1 MDFDYFYAFSRNL
14 GVVSREEQER
24 LKAAKVGV
32 AGLGAAGG
40 ASLHT
45 LVRIGIGSFHI
56 ADIDDYEMI
65 NFNRQ
70 IGARISTVGKK
81 KTHVMKEMVLDINPE
96 AEVEVFDSGIN
107 EDTIDKFLDGVEVVV
122 DGLDF
127 FAFEA
132 RRLLYRKARDKGMP
146 IVASAPLGFTTS
158 CLVFLPDGMK
168 WEDYF
173 AFDLADTMEERA
185 LLFAIGCVP
194 PLFPIRYLDLSS
206 IRFAESRG
214 PSIATAIQF
223 CGGLNASEALK
234 LILKRGKIYPVP
246 YYHVFDTY
254 FWEYRR
260 GRLRKGNRDLLQRL
274 RFYYA
279 KKRLKLKGKR

>member
-1 MDFDYFYAFSRNL
+1 MNFDYFYSFSRNL
-14 GVVSREEQER
+14 GVLSRKEQAR
-24 LKAAKVGV
+24 LRNAKVGV

-40 ASLHT
+40 ASLYT
-45 LVRIGIGSFHI
+45 LARVGIGSFHI
-56 ADIDDYEMI
+56 ADIDDYEMV

-70 IGARISTVGKK
+70 IGARVSTVGKR
-81 KTHVMKEMVLDINPE
+81 KTQVMKEMVLDINPE
-96 AEVEVFDSGIN
+96 AGVKVFDSGIN
-107 EDTIDKFLDGVEVVV
+107 EDSMDEFLDGVEVVV
-122 DGLDF
+122 DGLDY

-132 RRLLYRKARDKGMP
+132 RYVLYRMARIKKVP
-146 IVASAPLGFTTS
+146 VVVSIPVGFSTS

-173 AFDLADTMEERA
+173 AFDLAKTEEEMA

-206 IRFAESRG
+206 VRFAESRG

-223 CGGLNASEALK
+223 CGGLNASETLK
-234 LILKRGKIYPVP
+234 LILKRGKIYSVP

-254 FWEYRR
+254 FWKYRR
-260 GRLRKGNRDLLQRL
+260 GRLRRGNRDLLQRL

-279 KKRLKLKGKR
+279 KKELKLKEKR